1 MLRSGA
7 HSIQDCIHFAQR
19 NMGIQTMAKENQKF
33 DCSFQFEYAM
43 TMSAK
48 KFYTQLI
55 FWEYSMI

>member
-1 MLRSGA
+1 M
-7 HSIQDCIHFAQR
+7 FAQR